1 MKKFLIILIVV
12 FSLVF
17 AIYYMYNNIFKIEDR
32 KYDEKSQSEKK
43 SMENNFSDDI
53 LFADYYDDAL
63 TLMKSMTLEEK
74 IGQLFLVRYNKLS
87 VKLEINNYYPS
98 GYVLFAKDFEN
109 QTKESI
115 RKEIDYLQDI
125 SKTPLVIAVDEEGGY
140 VTRVSRF
147 NNFREEKFLSPRTYY
162 DLGGY
167 ELLEQIEMEKAKLLL
182 DLGVNL
188 NLAPVADISINS
200 SDFIYSRS
208 FQMDANNTGEFIY
221 KMVNYA
227 NNANIS
233 SCLKHFPGYGNN
245 GDTHTGIVVDNRSYE
260 NFVNNDFL
268 PFKRGIEAL
277 VPTILV
283 SHNIINCLDSNYP
296 ASLSEKVISELRDNL
311 KFSGVIITDDLAMDA
326 VESYV
331 IDGRAATMAINAGN
345 DLIIT
350 SDFVKMY
357 SEVLDAVSNGEIS
370 IDRVNESVLRILAWK
385 LAYNMK
391 G

>member
-17 AIYYMYNNIFKIEDR
+17 AIYYMYDNIFKIEDR

-87 VKLEINNYYPS
+87 AKLEINDYYPS

-200 SDFIYSRS
+200 SDFIYRRS

-268 PFKRGIEAL
+268 PFKRGIDAL

>member
-17 AIYYMYNNIFKIEDR
+17 AIYYMYDNIFKIEDR

>member
-17 AIYYMYNNIFKIEDR
+17 AIYYMYDNIFKIEDR

-87 VKLEINNYYPS
+87 AKLEINDYYPS

-245 GDTHTGIVVDNRSYE
+245 DDTHTGIVVDNRSYE

-268 PFKRGIEAL
+268 PFKRGIDAL

>member
-1 MKKFLIILIVV
+1 
-12 FSLVF
+12 
-17 AIYYMYNNIFKIEDR
+17 MYNNIFKIEDR

-87 VKLEINNYYPS
+87 AKLEINDYYPS

-167 ELLEQIEMEKAKLLL
+167 E
-182 DLGVNL
+182 
-188 NLAPVADISINS
+188 
-200 SDFIYSRS
+200 
-208 FQMDANNTGEFIY
+208 
-221 KMVNYA
+221 
-227 NNANIS
+227 
-233 SCLKHFPGYGNN
+233 
-245 GDTHTGIVVDNRSYE
+245 
-260 NFVNNDFL
+260 
-268 PFKRGIEAL
+268 
-277 VPTILV
+277 
-283 SHNIINCLDSNYP
+283 
-296 ASLSEKVISELRDNL
+296 
-311 KFSGVIITDDLAMDA
+311 
-326 VESYV
+326 
-331 IDGRAATMAINAGN
+331 
-345 DLIIT
+345 
-350 SDFVKMY
+350 
-357 SEVLDAVSNGEIS
+357 
-370 IDRVNESVLRILAWK
+370 
-385 LAYNMK
+385 
-391 G
+391 

>member
-17 AIYYMYNNIFKIEDR
+17 AIYYMYDNIFKIEDR

-87 VKLEINNYYPS
+87 AKLEINDYYPS

-268 PFKRGIEAL
+268 PFKRGIDAL